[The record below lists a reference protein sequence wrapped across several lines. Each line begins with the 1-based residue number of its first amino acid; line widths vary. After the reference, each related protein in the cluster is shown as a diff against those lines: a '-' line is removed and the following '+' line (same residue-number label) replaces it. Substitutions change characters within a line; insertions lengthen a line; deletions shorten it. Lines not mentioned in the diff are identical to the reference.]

1 MLLLESCVIAL
12 LLSFSYKIIE
22 RILRVVSKQQERFAV
37 YYWGAAMV
45 GVSVLWHP
53 SYTFNIPQ
61 NMTRVLPLFFVILL
75 VNLLISR
82 SSGYSPVGTSH
93 TINFL
98 LVSPIVEEIAF
109 RGLVLPILARHPVL
123 GQLHSNSI
131 LDISWAILLTSLL
144 FAVSHL
150 QYYRLNRQSIRFMLF
165 AFSGGIFFGLI
176 AQVTGSILLTIPL
189 HIAFNGSAVLYA
201 NFAAKKEYNRISRS

>member
-1 MLLLESCVIAL
+1 MLLLESCVIAV
-12 LLSFSYKIIE
+12 LLSFSYKIFEKVLGI
-22 RILRVVSKQQERFAV
+22 VSKQQERFTI
-37 YYWGAAMV
+37 YYWGVPMI
-45 GVSVLWHP
+45 GVSVLWKN

-61 NMTRVLPLFFVILL
+61 NMTRMLPLFFVILL

-82 SSGYSPVGTSH
+82 SSGYSPKGIFN
-93 TINFL
+93 TINFILFFPL
-98 LVSPIVEEIAF
+98 LEEIAF
-109 RGLVLPILARHPVL
+109 RGLVLPILARHPAL

-131 LDISWAILLTSLL
+131 IDVSWAILLTSLL

-150 QYYRLNRQSIRFMLF
+150 QYYRLNRESVRFMLF

-201 NFAAKKEYNRISRS
+201 RASASKHLQA